1 MISVFMTEPCP
12 RRERSF
18 VCLPRII
25 SDVIGDRR
33 EKNEKDVE
41 ERGGGEERGFPE
53 AEAWKKTRCSM
64 QKIKDKDH
72 YEHAWMD
79 GESYTCMTTTF
90 PDLVSIATATPFLL
104 RDSPK
109 RKGRGEEH

>member
-1 MISVFMTEPCP
+1 MEEK
-12 RRERSF
+12 RE
-18 VCLPRII
+18 
-25 SDVIGDRR
+25 
-33 EKNEKDVE
+33 
-41 ERGGGEERGFPE
+41 GFLRQRPG
-53 AEAWKKTRCSM
+53 KKHVVQCK
-64 QKIKDKDH
+64 KIKDKDH